1 MLQDVESIIVGHVI
15 ENSAGSMLVTESL
28 SVIVMYELSDTVKIL
43 EALLLKGIYSIKELK
58 LTHML
63 NGLEDGDTFALDEKA
78 TKYLNKYI
86 HIDLLAVEPEQDSG
100 LIIHSLDIINISDE
114 EDFENEIKKQRKIN
128 KKSLFEFE
136 ISMKHGGL
144 SNKTI
149 TDHIS
154 NVDFY
159 INEYLQYYDAKSVQ
173 LGIDAL
179 DEFFMDW
186 FPRKAMW
193 SSPFH
198 VKSNITSLKKFYN
211 FMFYKGVV
219 TPEDLNKLKVIT
231 KDNKENWLSRYNQIN
246 DCDLL

>member
-15 ENSAGSMLVTESL
+15 ENSSGSMLVTESL
-28 SVIVMYELSDTVKIL
+28 SFIVIYELSDTVKIL

-78 TKYLNKYI
+78 TKFLNKYVHTDMLI
-86 HIDLLAVEPEQDSG
+86 VEPEKDSG
-100 LIIHSLDIINISDE
+100 LMIHSFNTINRFDE
-114 EDFENEIKKQRKIN
+114 DHFEPEIKKQRKIN
-128 KKSLFEFE
+128 KKILCEFE
-136 ISMKHGGL
+136 SRMIHEGL

-149 TDHIS
+149 TSHMS
-154 NVDFY
+154 NMDFY

-193 SSPFH
+193 SSQSH

-211 FMFYKGVV
+211 FVSSRGLVAPK
-219 TPEDLNKLKVIT
+219 DLNKLKLII
-231 KDNKENWLSRYNQIN
+231 KENKENWLSIYN
-246 DCDLL
+246 

>member
-15 ENSAGSMLVTESL
+15 EKNGGSMLVTKCFSF
-28 SVIVMYELSDTVKIL
+28 IVMHELSDTVEML
-43 EALLLKGIYSIKELK
+43 EALLLEGAYSIKELK
-58 LTHML
+58 LVHML

-78 TKYLNKYI
+78 TKFLNKYI
-86 HIDLLAVEPEQDSG
+86 HTDMLAIEPEQDSG
-100 LIIHSLDIINISDE
+100 LMIHSLNTINMSDE
-114 EDFENEIKKQRKIN
+114 DNVENEIKKQKKFN

-136 ISMKHGGL
+136 NCMKNEGL

-149 TDHIS
+149 TDHVS

-193 SSPFH
+193 SSPSQ

-211 FMFYKGVV
+211 FMLSRGGV
-219 TPEDLNKLKVIT
+219 TPKDVNKLKLII
-231 KDNKENWLSRYNQIN
+231 KENKENWLSRYDYIN
-246 DCDLL
+246 YCDLP